1 MSSSNQRVEELFHFA
16 RGLADTAARQAYLER
31 TTAGEPELRAR
42 VEELLAAERQADGA
56 FLQSPAAAPAP
67 VGERAGDT
75 IGRYRLLQEIGQ
87 GGMGVVWMAEQREP
101 VVRKVALK
109 IVKLGLDTREVV
121 VRFEAERQALAL
133 MDHPHI
139 ARVLDGGATNTGR
152 PYFVMELVKGVP
164 ITDYCDQA
172 RLGLRERLE
181 LFTKV
186 CEAIQHA
193 HHKGVIHRDIKP
205 SNVLVTL
212 YDGVAIPK
220 VIDFGIAK
228 ATSAELTKKTLFT
241 QYAQI
246 LGTPEYMAPEQAEL
260 SGLDIDTR
268 ADVYSLGVLLYE
280 LLTGAKPFDLRTAMQ
295 AGFQELLRTIRE
307 DEPVKPSTRVST
319 AGRDASPVA
328 LRRELNVESWSAR
341 LRGDL
346 DWIVLRALEKDRS
359 RRYETPSGF
368 AEDIS
373 RYLRDEPVL
382 AAPPS
387 AAYRVTKFVRRRKKI
402 VALASLLLVTL
413 LAGLAGTSWGFLE
426 ARKSAEAER
435 AAKELS
441 ETRRVQAERNLEY
454 ARKGNEILGNVFARL
469 SPEKVYGSLGEFR
482 DDLRDGV
489 KDAAAALEGASIGD
503 PLEVARLQRQLG
515 LSLSALGEH
524 KLALALFQRAEET
537 LQRELGPDA
546 TETLSLQQ
554 NVASA
559 LLSSGDL
566 KLALPAL
573 EAHLANA
580 RRVFGDD
587 KPQTLDALFSL
598 GEGLFRSSRYE
609 DAARIF
615 GEARGPL
622 ERERGV
628 DSIDTIKCIAN
639 LANAERQLD
648 HLDPAIE
655 LYETALER
663 ARRALGPDH
672 SDTTSIED
680 SLAVAY
686 QKKGDL
692 ARAAPLMERNLKALR
707 ASLGQNDPKTMGVM
721 NNLAAAYYALRRYP
735 EAEAMLESVL
745 TAHESAHGE
754 EHPNSL
760 SAASNLASVYLETGK
775 TAKAIEL
782 LEKTL
787 RLQRTALP
795 AGHIQ
800 IQTTLGNLGT
810 ALFRE
815 KRFSES
821 VPIFEQVYRAH
832 LEHFGA
838 EHQVTLATA
847 ANLATNY
854 FSAGRYADSL
864 PHYVAAHKASQRL
877 SNLRGYTQEY
887 LEVCLRLDKRA
898 EAEPLFADV
907 LAFVRATYPADSE
920 KLATALSRNGQ
931 MWLEFG
937 AAAQAEPLLA
947 ESYAYRE
954 RVHPDKWS
962 TFAARSSLGGAVLA
976 RSAFAEAEPHLI
988 AGASGLLERESS
1000 IPASG
1005 RPRIDD
1011 AIKRVVELYTRWNA
1025 AAPSAEL
1032 AEKLA
1037 LWQARQKARVSK

>member
-1 MSSSNQRVEELFHFA
+1 MSLSNQRVEDLFHFA
-16 RGLADTAARQAYLER
+16 RGLADTAARRAYLER

-42 VEELLAAERQADGA
+42 VEELLAAERAIDAG
-56 FLQSPAAAPAP
+56 FLKSPVDAPAA

-139 ARVLDGGATNTGR
+139 AKVLDGGATTAGR

-212 YDGVAIPK
+212 YDGVAVPK

-280 LLTGAKPFDLRTAMQ
+280 LLTGAKPFDMRTAMQ
-295 AGFQELLRTIRE
+295 AGFEELLRTIRE

-319 AGRDASPVA
+319 AGREASPVA

-441 ETRRVQAERNLEY
+441 EERRVQAERNLEY

-469 SPEKVYGSLGEFR
+469 SPDKAYGSLGEFR

-489 KDAAAALEGASIGD
+489 KDAAAALEQAAIGD

-515 LSLSALGEH
+515 LSLSALGEG
-524 KLALALFQRAEET
+524 KASLALFQRAEET
-537 LQRELGPDA
+537 FVRELGPDA
-546 TETLSLQQ
+546 PEALSVQQ
-554 NVASA
+554 NVAVA
-559 LLSSGDL
+559 LLAAGDF

-587 KPQTLDALFSL
+587 DPQTLDALFSL
-598 GEGLFRSSRYE
+598 GEGLFRNGRYE

-615 GEARGPL
+615 GEAREPL

-628 DSIDTIKCIAN
+628 DSPETIRCIAN
-639 LANAERQLD
+639 LASAERELD
-648 HLDPAIE
+648 HVDQAIA

-663 ARRALGPDH
+663 AHKSLGTDH
-672 SDTTSIED
+672 PDTTSIEE

-686 QKKGDL
+686 QSKGDM
-692 ARAAPLMERNLKALR
+692 ARALPLLERTLKTLR
-707 ASLGQNDPKTMGVM
+707 TRLGQDDPKTMRAANDVAVAYYRLGRYAEAEPLLEAA
-721 NNLAAAYYALRRYP
+721 LAAH
-735 EAEAMLESVL
+735 EAE
-745 TAHESAHGE
+745 HGE
-754 EHPNSL
+754 AHPNSL
-760 SAASNLASVYLETGK
+760 SAASNLATVYIETGK
-775 TAKAIEL
+775 RAKAIEL

-787 RLQRTALP
+787 RLRRATLP
-795 AGHIQ
+795 DDHSHVL
-800 IQTTLGNLGT
+800 TTLNNLGT

-821 VPIFEQVYRAH
+821 VPIFEQVYRAQVEH
-832 LEHFGA
+832 LGA
-838 EHQVTLATA
+838 EHQVTLATT
-847 ANLATNY
+847 ANLAANY
-854 FSAGRYADSL
+854 FGAGRYADSL
-864 PHYVAAHKASQRL
+864 PHYLAAHAASQRL
-877 SNLRGYTQEY
+877 SNLRGYTQEL
-887 LEVCLRLDKRA
+887 LEVYLRLDKRA
-898 EAEPLFADV
+898 EAEPLFAEV
-907 LAFVRATYPADSE
+907 LAYLRDTYPADSE
-920 KLATALSRNGQ
+920 KLASALTRNGQ
-931 MWLEFG
+931 VWLEFG

-947 ESYAYRE
+947 ESYEIRARLQ
-954 RVHPDKWS
+954 PDKWS
-962 TFAARSSLGGAVLA
+962 TFSARSTLGAALLA
-976 RSAFAEAEPHLI
+976 RDAFAEAEPHLT
-988 AGASGLLERESS
+988 AGASGLLERESAIS
-1000 IPASG
+1000 ASSL
-1005 RPRIDD
+1005 PRIDD
-1011 AIKRVVELYTRWNA
+1011 SIRRAVELYTRWNA
-1025 AAPSAEL
+1025 ASPSAEL

-1037 LWQARQKARVSK
+1037 LWQARQAARAGK

>member
-1 MSSSNQRVEELFHFA
+1 MSAPNQRVEELFHFA

-133 MDHPHI
+133 MEHPHI
-139 ARVLDGGATNTGR
+139 ARVLDGGATTTGR

-186 CEAIQHA
+186 CEAVQHA

-212 YDGVAIPK
+212 YDGVAVPK

-246 LGTPEYMAPEQAEL
+246 LGTPEYMAPEQAEF

-319 AGRDASPVA
+319 AGREASPVA
-328 LRRELNVESWSAR
+328 LRRELNVASWSAR

-368 AEDIS
+368 AEDIA
-373 RYLRDEPVL
+373 RYLRDEPVR

-387 AAYRVTKFVRRRKKI
+387 AAYRVTKFVRRRKKV
-402 VALASLLLVTL
+402 VALAALLLATL

-435 AAKELS
+435 VAKELS

-454 ARKGNEILGNVFARL
+454 ARKGNAILGNVFARL
-469 SPEKVYGSLGEFR
+469 APDEVYGSLGEFR

-489 KDAAAALEGASIGD
+489 KDAAAALEEASIGD

-515 LSLSALGEH
+515 LSLSALGEGQAS
-524 KLALALFQRAEET
+524 LELFQRAEKT
-537 LQRELGPDA
+537 FVRELGPDA
-546 TETLSLQQ
+546 PETISVQQ
-554 NVASA
+554 NVAVA
-559 LLSSGDL
+559 LLAAGDF

-573 EAHLANA
+573 EAHLASA
-580 RRVFGDD
+580 RRVYGED
-587 KPQTLDALFSL
+587 KPETLDALFSL
-598 GEGLFRSSRYE
+598 GEGLFRASRYE

-615 GEARGPL
+615 GDARERF

-628 DSIDTIKCIAN
+628 EAPDTIKCIAN
-639 LANAERQLD
+639 LASAERELD
-648 HLDPAIE
+648 HLDRAVE
-655 LYETALER
+655 LYETALDR
-663 ARRALGPDH
+663 ARKSLGSDH
-672 SDTTSIED
+672 PDTTSIEE

-686 QKKGDL
+686 QGKGDL
-692 ARAAPLMERNLKALR
+692 KRALPLLERTLKTLR
-707 ASLGQNDPKTMGVM
+707 TRLGQDDPKTMRATNDVAVAYYKLGRYADAEPLLEVA
-721 NNLAAAYYALRRYP
+721 LAAH
-735 EAEAMLESVL
+735 EAE
-745 TAHESAHGE
+745 HGE
-754 EHPNSL
+754 DHPNSL
-760 SAASNLASVYLETGK
+760 SAASNLASVYIETGK
-775 TAKAIEL
+775 RAKAIPL

-787 RLQRTALP
+787 RVGRATLP
-795 AGHIQ
+795 EGHSQ
-800 IQTTLGNLGT
+800 ILTTLNNLGT

-821 VPIFEQVYRAH
+821 VPIFEQVYREQ
-832 LEHFGA
+832 LERFGA
-838 EHQVTLATA
+838 EHQATLTTA

-854 FSAGRYADSL
+854 FSAGRYTDSL
-864 PHYVAAHKASQRL
+864 PHYLAVHKASQRL
-877 SNLRGYTQEY
+877 PSLRGYTQEY

-898 EAEPLFADV
+898 EAEPLFAEV
-907 LAFVRATYPADSE
+907 LAFVRATYPAESD

-931 MWLEFG
+931 LWVEFG

-976 RSAFAEAEPHLI
+976 RNAFAEAEPHLT
-988 AGASGLLERESS
+988 ASASGLLEREAS
-1000 IPASG
+1000 IPESG

-1011 AIKRVVELYTRWNA
+1011 AIARVVELYTRWNA

-1037 LWQARQKARVSK
+1037 LWQARQKAREKK